1 MSKVKQAAFVHLA
14 KETLYM
20 PSTNPQVPYP
30 HTQSL
35 SVHLKNTS
43 KKAMTIS
50 KDRLCDT
57 APARSVP
64 SGRALSYCLVVW
76 ISNETDAM
84 AAHISGICDPIS
96 HVQAMWGKRA
106 A

>member
-1 MSKVKQAAFVHLA
+1 MCASCNRNSIHALNEFKVCP
-14 KETLYM
+14 TL
-20 PSTNPQVPYP
+20 
-30 HTQSL
+30 TQSL

-43 KKAMTIS
+43 KIAMTIS

-64 SGRALSYCLVVW
+64 SGRALSCCLVVW
-76 ISNETDAM
+76 NSNETDAT
-84 AAHISGICDPIS
+84 AAYASGISNPIS

>member
-1 MSKVKQAAFVHLA
+1 
-14 KETLYM
+14 
-20 PSTNPQVPYP
+20 
-30 HTQSL
+30 
-35 SVHLKNTS
+35 
-43 KKAMTIS
+43 MTIP

-76 ISNETDAM
+76 NFNETDAT
-84 AAHISGICDPIS
+84 AAYSTCAGICDPIS